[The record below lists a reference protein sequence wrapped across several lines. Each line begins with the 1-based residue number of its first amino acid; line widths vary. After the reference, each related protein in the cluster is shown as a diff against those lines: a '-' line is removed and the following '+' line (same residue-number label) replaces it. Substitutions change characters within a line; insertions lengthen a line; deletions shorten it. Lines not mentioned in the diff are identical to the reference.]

1 MSVLLRAVLCMPLL
15 VAAGCASFAEPPGI
29 TYAKSVENL
38 GITPVYP
45 PREDLQ
51 VGDLYSI
58 EDHTHDDRFK
68 ARNGYLDT
76 LDLTAEIQDYLR
88 TRYKFGDTS
97 TGTTALTAK
106 AAMVLP
112 GATQKEAVGTTKVP
126 GRSDLMTLPITGLPE
141 IEVNSGI
148 SIGVAGQPKGLAAAF
163 GLEAAKTSHMSLRF
177 GQVTSYG
184 VPPVTAAQRLQAY
197 CAAGLTAG
205 NCRNS
210 RLNYVI
216 NLKFGLNAGERDA
229 VKSSYILMVDKVYLA
244 RQITYT
250 FDDATV
256 AAAAISSQGS
266 GAAAAP
272 IVNPTSVDKAVSSDN
287 AEMVKALAD
296 MQTSLNGVVKQ
307 QGPNGGQ
314 LSFAG
319 STENGVSFTE
329 VFARPVVVGYEA
341 VAFAAL
347 PN

>member
-1 MSVLLRAVLCMPLL
+1 
-15 VAAGCASFAEPPGI
+15 
-29 TYAKSVENL
+29 
-38 GITPVYP
+38 
-45 PREDLQ
+45 
-51 VGDLYSI
+51 
-58 EDHTHDDRFK
+58 
-68 ARNGYLDT
+68 
-76 LDLTAEIQDYLR
+76 
-88 TRYKFGDTS
+88 
-97 TGTTALTAK
+97 
-106 AAMVLP
+106 
-112 GATQKEAVGTTKVP
+112 
-126 GRSDLMTLPITGLPE
+126 MTLPITGLPE

-177 GQVTSYG
+177 GEVTSYG
-184 VPPVTAAQRLQAY
+184 MAPVVAAQRLQAY
-197 CAAGLTAG
+197 CAPAAQTSG

-216 NLKFGLNAGERDA
+216 NLKFGLNPGERTA

-250 FDDATV
+250 FDDSTV
-256 AAAAISSQGS
+256 AAAAISSTGDS
-266 GAAAAP
+266 AGVAP

-296 MQTSLNGVVKQ
+296 LQTSLNGVVKQ
-307 QGPNGGQ
+307 QGPNGGE

-319 STENGVSFTE
+319 SSENKVSFTE